1 MQSWRGCVAPSRRR
15 RGGDCTRPRCWVTV
29 AEKDIAAAVAR
40 SAAAMIARRG
50 RHGGR
55 AIKVRFNGKHK
66 VYYDP
71 ELCDFMTRA
80 QPASTQHV
88 TDAKK

>member
-1 MQSWRGCVAPSRRR
+1 MTSNTETDVYTTTVRVAHSSLS
-15 RGGDCTRPRCWVTV
+15 TV

-55 AIKVRFNGKHK
+55 AIKVRFN
-66 VYYDP
+66 
-71 ELCDFMTRA
+71 
-80 QPASTQHV
+80 
-88 TDAKK
+88 

>member
-1 MQSWRGCVAPSRRR
+1 MAVLVCLRQES
-15 RGGDCTRPRCWVTV
+15 TV

-55 AIKVRFNGKHK
+55 AIKVRFN
-66 VYYDP
+66 
-71 ELCDFMTRA
+71 
-80 QPASTQHV
+80 
-88 TDAKK
+88 